1 MLAIVPPYSD
11 AYIPATLD
19 QDLPMVLTDLY
30 KMEYLSLGFSSLLQ
44 EASSITLTM
53 TTEQASAVEAR
64 TRDQANSRLV

>member
-1 MLAIVPPYSD
+1 
-11 AYIPATLD
+11 
-19 QDLPMVLTDLY
+19 MVLTDLY
-30 KMEYLSLGFSSLLQ
+30 KMEYLSLEFSSLLQ